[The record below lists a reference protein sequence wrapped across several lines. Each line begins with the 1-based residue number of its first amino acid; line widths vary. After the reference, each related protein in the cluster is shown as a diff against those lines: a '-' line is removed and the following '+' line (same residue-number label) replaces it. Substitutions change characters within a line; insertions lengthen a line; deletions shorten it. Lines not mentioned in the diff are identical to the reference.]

1 MPLPPVEGVPVARGV
16 RVAAG
21 IWQQVAKR
29 RAELRRDQGELEATW
44 ILGVAFFFGLVSLF
58 NSCTTLH
65 ACASCTATLR
75 GRYKW
80 KQRRSRELKKEKRLA
95 KRAAHATAAAANAT
109 PQGGAAKRKRAEA
122 RDGAMSAMDALIAA
136 SNQVLA

>member
-1 MPLPPVEGVPVARGV
+1 MPPPVEGVPVVPGV

-44 ILGVAFFFGLVSLF
+44 ILGIAAFFGIVSLF

-65 ACASCTATLR
+65 ACDSCTATLR
-75 GRYKW
+75 GLGCSYVG
-80 KQRRSRELKKEKRLA
+80 SASSPRLA
-95 KRAAHATAAAANAT
+95 V
-109 PQGGAAKRKRAEA
+109 ELY
-122 RDGAMSAMDALIAA
+122 SA
-136 SNQVLA
+136 SP

>member
-44 ILGVAFFFGLVSLF
+44 ILG
-58 NSCTTLH
+58 
-65 ACASCTATLR
+65 
-75 GRYKW
+75 
-80 KQRRSRELKKEKRLA
+80 
-95 KRAAHATAAAANAT
+95 
-109 PQGGAAKRKRAEA
+109 
-122 RDGAMSAMDALIAA
+122 IAA
-136 SNQVLA
+136 VFGFERRYLPRWIGPAAG